1 MRDNDT
7 TRPRAASAA
16 DVAAELKFYF
26 RRNGYV
32 RRQRPQRL
40 EHSEYWPYKKGEE
53 VRLTSEDEQEL
64 LCIQN
69 LLQRAGFRPGRP
81 FEKRYNYCLPLHG
94 REEVQRFLDLIGED
108 GEKEVVEPDEVPK
121 GVAAALVR
129 KSGKS
134 RKRTDAGA
142 G

>member
-1 MRDNDT
+1 MRDNDI

-26 RRNGYV
+26 RRNGHV

-53 VRLTSEDEQEL
+53 VRLMAEDEQEL
-64 LCIQN
+64 LCIQD

-81 FEKRYNYCLPLHG
+81 FEKRCHYCLPLYG
-94 REEVQRFLDLIGED
+94 RKEVQRFLDLIGED
-108 GEKEVVEPDEVPK
+108 GEKEPVEPDEVPK
-121 GVAAALVR
+121 GVAAALAR
-129 KSGKS
+129 RSGRS